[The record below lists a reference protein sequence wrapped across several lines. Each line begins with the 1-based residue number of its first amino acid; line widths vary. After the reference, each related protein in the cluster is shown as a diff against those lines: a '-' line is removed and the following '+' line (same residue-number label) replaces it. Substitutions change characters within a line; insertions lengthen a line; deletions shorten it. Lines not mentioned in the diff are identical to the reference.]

1 MRSGTTCTIRGG
13 PNLRL
18 GNGTAASGRGD
29 GFSAA
34 GHRFSGSGSLENFW
48 AHLLFA
54 SWNNF
59 PLSEDMIFWVT
70 GMFGNTSL
78 LSKTGN
84 SVGLSY

>member
-1 MRSGTTCTIRGG
+1 VDRI
-13 PNLRL
+13 LVQE
-18 GNGTAASGRGD
+18 NGTVTVRPGD

-54 SWNNF
+54 SWNDS

-70 GMFGNTSL
+70 GIFGNTSL
-78 LSKTGN
+78 LSKKGN